1 MPLQN
6 NQGHR
11 RDLNLSETVN
21 DRIALSNLG
30 GTGIGDDLSRLVNNL
45 RNTSKVSFHTIKEG
59 YFDFGD
65 DINVGISSLRCVQS
79 TQTSSTGALVGV
91 SKITIHSDRSYLL
104 RIGDQI
110 KIENVSGGGAIT
122 DAQGNLTGGITTDGV
137 DVFKG
142 DFAITGIN
150 RDENQFECIKTGIS
164 VSIRDQE
171 VTGSNLIIRGKDVFA
186 YTNDD
191 KITFDKDIR
200 VYVTQ
205 GTSVPPTIISDVT
218 FTKGTPYY
226 VCDSNGLD
234 RFKLSTRPSFDAAG
248 ISPVVIK
255 HGGSDSGYTGLV
267 TSFSPDD
274 DFGIIRSEPVHH
286 ENLVDFIAPDIQD
299 PGFSYGSGTISEQMD
314 SIQNSNET
322 SQYFIGKKYKGNTNT
337 TTTDQIKTEGS
348 ITLNDPKK
356 DMTSSNVVTSY
367 TTGAGMFIEGTRAFS
382 TDNNPWSDK
391 ASNTTA
397 NSLETESDEVSIG
410 ELYFGNHSDG
420 PIITGPGFDG
430 THAPDTLT
438 GVRSLTVGTV
448 VPTDFSHKIPVKIE
462 NADGDVETYYLL
474 LTRNTQNTSS
484 LP

>member
-11 RDLNLSETVN
+11 RDLDLAETPN
-21 DRIALSNLG
+21 DRVALSNLG

-45 RNTSKVSFHTIKEG
+45 RNTSKVSFHTLKEG

-110 KIENVSGGGAIT
+110 KIENVSGGGAVT

-191 KITFDKDIR
+191 KITFDKDVR

-205 GTSVPPTIISDVT
+205 GTSVPPTIITDVT
-218 FTKGTPYY
+218 FTKGTEYY

-234 RFKLSTRPSFDAAG
+234 RFNLSTRPSYDTLG
-248 ISPVVIK
+248 ISTVVIK
-255 HGGSDSGYTGLV
+255 HGGSDSGYTGLT
-267 TSFSPDD
+267 TSISPSEEFSLTRPEAVEH
-274 DFGIIRSEPVHH
+274 G
-286 ENLVDFIAPDIQD
+286 NLINFIAPDIQD
-299 PGFSYGSGTISEQMD
+299 DSFSYGSGTITEQMD
-314 SIQNSNET
+314 AIQSNNES
-322 SQYFIGKKYKGNTNT
+322 SQYFIDKKYKGTSNT
-337 TTTDQIKTEGS
+337 TSTDEIKTEGS
-348 ITLNDPKK
+348 LTLNDPKQ
-356 DMTSSNVVTSY
+356 DMTSSNIVTSY
-367 TTGAGMFIEGTRAFS
+367 ATGAGMFIEGTRAFS
-382 TDNNPWSDK
+382 TDNNPWTDTGTDK
-391 ASNTTA
+391 
-397 NSLETESDEVSIG
+397 LETDSDEVTIG
-410 ELYFGNHSDG
+410 ELYFGDHVNG
-420 PIITGPGFDG
+420 PVITGAGFNG
-430 THAPDTLT
+430 THASDTLT
-438 GVRSLTVGTV
+438 GVRSITAGTV

-462 NADGDVETYYLL
+462 NADGNVETYYLL
-474 LTRNTQNTSS
+474 LTRNTDNTST

>member
-11 RDLNLSETVN
+11 RDLNLSETPN

-45 RNTSKVSFHTIKEG
+45 RNTSKVSFHTIEEG
-59 YFDFGD
+59 YFSFGD
-65 DINVGISSLRCVQS
+65 DINVGISSLRCIEA
-79 TQTSSTGALVGV
+79 TRTTSLGVLEGV
-91 SKITIHSDRSYLL
+91 SKITIHSSRSYLL
-104 RIGDQI
+104 RIGDLI
-110 KIENVSGGGAIT
+110 KIENVTGTGKFT
-122 DAQGNLTGGITTDGV
+122 DGQGNLTETDTTVGV
-137 DVFKG
+137 DIFEG
-142 DFAITGIN
+142 DFSVTAIN
-150 RDENQFECIKTGIS
+150 RDENQFECIKTGFTA
-164 VSIRDQE
+164 SIRDQN
-171 VTGSNLIIRGKDVFA
+171 VSGSNLIIRGRDVFT

-191 KITFDKDIR
+191 LVTFDKD
-200 VYVTQ
+200 VTVVVLN
-205 GTSVPPTIISDVT
+205 GSTPITNVT

-410 ELYFGNHSDG
+410 ELYFGDHTNG

-430 THAPDTLT
+430 THASDTLT

-462 NADGDVETYYLL
+462 NADGNVETYYLL
-474 LTRNTQNTSS
+474 LTRNTDNTSS